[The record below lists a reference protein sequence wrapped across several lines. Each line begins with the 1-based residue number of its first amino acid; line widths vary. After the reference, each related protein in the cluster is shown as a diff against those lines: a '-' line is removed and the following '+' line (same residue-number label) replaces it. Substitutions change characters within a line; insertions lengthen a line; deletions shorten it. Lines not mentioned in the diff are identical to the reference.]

1 MDKRIAKYELMLI
14 LMPDMGESKTAE
26 ELQEVREQ
34 ITSVGGEILEEDLW
48 GVRKLAYQI
57 KKQENGYYVVLNL
70 TLGTDEVHELEKSLI
85 LNPQVIRHLAMRVSD
100 SYTLKKLADYEAEWE
115 KDDIESKKKEDE
127 EQERKDGLK
136 KTVKKVKEVEEVK
149 EAVKVKEEEV
159 VEKKEEEK
167 PKKEVKEE
175 KEEEVSEEE
184 KPKKEVKKKKEEEPD
199 SRSKLDEFDE
209 KLRSLINDPDITL

>member
-14 LMPDMGESKTAE
+14 LLPDMGESKTAE

-57 KKQENGYYVVLNL
+57 KKQENGYYVVLNF

-115 KDDIESKKKEDE
+115 KDDIESKKKEEE

-136 KTVKKVKEVEEVK
+136 KPVKKVEKVEEVK
-149 EAVKVKEEEV
+149 KVEKVKEV

-175 KEEEVSEEE
+175 DVSEEE